1 MAIMG
6 LMENLKKQIQPI
18 LDNYKS
24 GNLTQAELLCKK
36 LITKNP
42 KVVFLYNLLG
52 LIYVGQKKIDLAQKY
67 YEKGI
72 EIDPNFAEIYNNLG
86 LLFTHNKPDIDKAE
100 NFFKK
105 SISLNQNIPEA
116 YNNLGFLYKTLDKN
130 DKALN
135 CFKKSIEINPNFLH
149 AYHNI
154 GSIYVQM
161 GKFDEAK
168 KSFFK
173 AVEINSHYTRSHR
186 ELSSLI
192 KYTNHEKHLKELK
205 KIYSEIEVKDI
216 DKKTDIAF
224 ALGKAYED
232 IKDFDKSFDFYS
244 QANTLY
250 QKKIDVSMKSEK
262 DIFFNTKKT
271 FHKNIYEKYSKT
283 GSSDSSTIFILGMPR
298 SGTTLV
304 EQILSNHSK
313 VFGAGEQD
321 IINAIVKKKFTNKNL
336 SLFFEGVID
345 FNKNIFKEIGDEYI
359 SKMKNISNN
368 SERFTDKLPI
378 NFFWIG
384 LIKLILPK
392 SKIIHCFRDPK
403 DNCFSIYKNHFQKGT
418 INYSYDLN
426 NIVEYYN
433 LYSDLMNY
441 WNKLFPNFM
450 FNIKY
455 ESLVSNTK
463 NEIINMLNFCDLV
476 WDDNCLNFY
485 KNKRSVKTASN
496 VQVRSKIYNSSIG
509 FWKNYEK
516 HLKVYF
522 DKLNT

>member
-1 MAIMG
+1 
-6 LMENLKKQIQPI
+6 
-18 LDNYKS
+18 
-24 GNLTQAELLCKK
+24 
-36 LITKNP
+36 
-42 KVVFLYNLLG
+42 
-52 LIYVGQKKIDLAQKY
+52 
-67 YEKGI
+67 
-72 EIDPNFAEIYNNLG
+72 
-86 LLFTHNKPDIDKAE
+86 
-100 NFFKK
+100 
-105 SISLNQNIPEA
+105 
-116 YNNLGFLYKTLDKN
+116 
-130 DKALN
+130 
-135 CFKKSIEINPNFLH
+135 
-149 AYHNI
+149 
-154 GSIYVQM
+154 
-161 GKFDEAK
+161 
-168 KSFFK
+168 
-173 AVEINSHYTRSHR
+173 
-186 ELSSLI
+186 
-192 KYTNHEKHLKELK
+192 
-205 KIYSEIEVKDI
+205 
-216 DKKTDIAF
+216 
-224 ALGKAYED
+224 
-232 IKDFDKSFDFYS
+232 
-244 QANTLY
+244 
-250 QKKIDVSMKSEK
+250 MKSKK
-262 DIFFNTKKT
+262 DDFFSTKST
-271 FHKNIYEKYSKT
+271 FHKKIYEKYLKS
-283 GSSDSSTIFILGMPR
+283 GSSDASTIFILGMPR

-321 IINAIVKKKFTNKNL
+321 IINEIVQKKFTNKKL
-336 SLFFEGVID
+336 SLFLEPAID
-345 FNKNIFKEIGDEYI
+345 SNKNILKEIGDEYLN
-359 SKMKNISNN
+359 KMKNISNN
-368 SERFTDKLPI
+368 SERSTDKLPF

-463 NEIINMLNFCDLV
+463 NEIINVLNFCDLV

>member
-1 MAIMG
+1 
-6 LMENLKKQIQPI
+6 MENLKKQIQSI

-135 CFKKSIEINPNFLH
+135 CFKKSIKINPNFIH

-154 GSIYVQM
+154 GSIYVQI

-173 AVEINSHYTRSHR
+173 AIEINSHYTRSHR
-186 ELSSLI
+186 ELSRLI
-192 KYTNHEKHLKELK
+192 KYTNREIHLSKLK
-205 KIYSEIEVKDI
+205 KLYSEINVQDI
-216 DKKTDIAF
+216 EGKTNIAF

-232 IKDFDKSFDFYS
+232 IKNFDKSFDFYK
-244 QANTLY
+244 QANTIY
-250 QKKIDVSMKSEK
+250 QKKINISMTDEK
-262 DIFFNTKKT
+262 DNFINTKNT
-271 FHKNIYEKYSKT
+271 FHKKIYEKFSKS
-283 GSSDSSTIFILGMPR
+283 GSSDKSVIFILGMPR

-313 VFGAGEQD
+313 VFGAGEQN
-321 IINAIVKKKFTNKNL
+321 IIRGIVQKKFTNKNL
-336 SLFFEGVID
+336 SLFLEPAID
-345 FNKNIFKEIGDEYI
+345 SNKNILKEIGDEYVRE
-359 SKMKNISNN
+359 MKSISNK
-368 SERFTDKLPI
+368 SEMFTDKLPI

-392 SKIIHCFRDPK
+392 SKIIHCFRDSK
-403 DNCFSIYKNHFQKGT
+403 DNCFSIYKNHFPKGT

-426 NIVEYYN
+426 YIVEYYN

-441 WNKLFPNFM
+441 WNKLFPKFI

-455 ESLVSNTK
+455 ENLVSNTK
-463 NEIINMLNFCDLV
+463 DEIINMLNFCDLV
-476 WDDNCLNFY
+476 WDNNCLNFY
-485 KNKRSVKTASN
+485 ENKRSVNTASN

-516 HLKVYF
+516 YLKIYF
-522 DKLNT
+522 DKLIT

>member
-1 MAIMG
+1 
-6 LMENLKKQIQPI
+6 MENLKKQIQSI

-42 KVVFLYNLLG
+42 NVVFLYNLLG
-52 LIYVGQKKIDLAQKY
+52 LICVGQKKIDLAQKY

-86 LLFTHNKPDIDKAE
+86 LLFTHHKSDNDKAE

-105 SISLNQNIPEA
+105 SIFLNKNIPEP
-116 YNNLGFLYKTLDKN
+116 YNNLGSLYKSLDKN

-135 CFKKSIEINPNFLH
+135 CFKKSIEINQNFFH

-154 GSIYVQM
+154 GVVYIHI

-168 KSFFK
+168 KNFFK
-173 AVEINSHYTRSHR
+173 AIEINPHYTRSHR
-186 ELSSLI
+186 SLSRLI
-192 KYTNHEKHLKELK
+192 KYTNHEKHLSKLNK
-205 KIYSEIEVKDI
+205 VYSEINVQDI
-216 DKKTDIAF
+216 EGKTNIAF

-232 IKDFDKSFDFYS
+232 IKNFDKSFNFYK
-244 QANTLY
+244 QANTIY
-250 QKKIDVSMKSEK
+250 QKKINISMKSEK
-262 DIFFNTKKT
+262 DDFFSTKNT
-271 FHKNIYEKYSKT
+271 FHKKIYEKYLKS
-283 GSSDSSTIFILGMPR
+283 GSSDASTIFILGMPR

-321 IINAIVKKKFTNKNL
+321 IINEIVQKKFTNKKL
-336 SLFFEGVID
+336 SLFLEPAID
-345 FNKNIFKEIGDEYI
+345 SNKNILKEIGDEYLN
-359 SKMKNISNN
+359 KMKNISNN
-368 SERFTDKLPI
+368 SERSTDKLPF

>member
-1 MAIMG
+1 
-6 LMENLKKQIQPI
+6 MENLKKQIQSI
-18 LDNYKS
+18 LDNYRS
-24 GNLTQAELLCKK
+24 GNLTQAELLGKK
-36 LITKNP
+36 LITENP
-42 KVVFLYNLLG
+42 NVVFLYNLLG

-86 LLFTHNKPDIDKAE
+86 LLFTHDKPDNDKAE

-105 SISLNQNIPEA
+105 SISLNQNIPEP
-116 YNNLGFLYKTLDKN
+116 YNNLGFLYKSLDKN

-154 GSIYVQM
+154 GSIYIQI

-168 KSFFK
+168 KNFFK
-173 AVEINSHYTRSHR
+173 AIEINPHYTRSHR
-186 ELSSLI
+186 EISRLI
-192 KYTNHEKHLKELK
+192 KYTNQEKHLSELNK
-205 KIYSEIEVKDI
+205 VYSQIKIQDIE
-216 DKKTDIAF
+216 KKTDIAF

-232 IKDFDKSFDFYS
+232 IEDFDKSFDFYN

-250 QKKIDVSMKSEK
+250 QKKINVSMKFEK
-262 DIFFNTKKT
+262 ENFHNTKKT
-271 FHKNIYEKYSKT
+271 FHKKIYEKYLKS
-283 GSSDSSTIFILGMPR
+283 GSSDSSAIFILGMPR

-313 VFGAGEQD
+313 VFAAGEQD
-321 IINAIVKKKFTNKNL
+321 IINALVQKKFINKNL
-336 SLFFEGVID
+336 SLFFENVID
-345 FNKNIFKEIGDEYI
+345 FNKNLFKEIGEEYVRE
-359 SKMKNISNN
+359 MKNISNK
-368 SERFTDKLPI
+368 SERSTDKLPI

-403 DNCFSIYKNHFQKGT
+403 DNCFSIYKNHFPVGK
-418 INYSYDLN
+418 INYAYDLN
-426 NIVEYYN
+426 YIVEYYN

-441 WNKLFPNFM
+441 WNKLFPNFI

-455 ESLVSNTK
+455 ENLVSSTK

-476 WDDNCLNFY
+476 WDDNCLTFY
-485 KNKRSVKTASN
+485 ENERSIKTASN
-496 VQVRSKIYNSSIG
+496 VQVRSKIYSSSIG
-509 FWKNYEK
+509 LWKKYEK
-516 HLKVYF
+516 YLKVYF